1 MPATAGARAR
11 RDNQNGAVMTPA
23 PTIAHHPAGLD
34 THATEFF
41 RARFAPADDVLPTLP
56 IATAPDVD
64 VGNNDNPEGI
74 VATTRNDTVRGTL
87 TALTALSSLHECMP

>member
-41 RARFAPADDVLPTLP
+41 RARVAPADDVLPTLP
-56 IATAPDVD
+56 VATAPDVD
-64 VGNNDNPEGI
+64 VGNNDI
-74 VATTRNDTVRGTL
+74 VATTRDDTVRGTL
-87 TALTALSSLHECMP
+87 TALTALSSLHE